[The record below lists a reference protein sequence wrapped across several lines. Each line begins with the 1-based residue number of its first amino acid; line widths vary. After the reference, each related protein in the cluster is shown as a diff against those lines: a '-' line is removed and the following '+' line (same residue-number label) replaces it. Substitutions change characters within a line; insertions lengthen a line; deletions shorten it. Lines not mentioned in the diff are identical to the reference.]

1 MLNKRG
7 QFYLIAAIIIVG
19 VLFGLTAIYNSAS
32 SQKEDS
38 KVYDLSK
45 EVDFESARV
54 IDSGIFYGR
63 NQSEINDY
71 LYRLIEYYG
80 KTNPPSNIVLLYG
93 NTKGFY
99 LVNLTHPSHGNVQIN
114 LGSSSGISVTGLATN
129 LAPIDISSGKVQIV
143 LNKNAP
149 PLIFNV
155 GNEAQ
160 NIYVVV
166 DKELNGERYISAQK

>member
-99 LVNLTHPSHGNVQIN
+99 
-114 LGSSSGISVTGLATN
+114 
-129 LAPIDISSGKVQIV
+129 
-143 LNKNAP
+143 
-149 PLIFNV
+149 
-155 GNEAQ
+155 
-160 NIYVVV
+160 
-166 DKELNGERYISAQK
+166 